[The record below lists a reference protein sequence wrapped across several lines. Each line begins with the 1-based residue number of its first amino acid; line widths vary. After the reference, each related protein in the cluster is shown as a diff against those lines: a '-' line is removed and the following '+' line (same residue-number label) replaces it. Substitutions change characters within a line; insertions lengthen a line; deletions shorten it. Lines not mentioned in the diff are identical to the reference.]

1 MKEDLKIE
9 ERLIFMGILTFVG
22 GFLNAYA
29 FFVRGGAFVSLHTG
43 NMVKVGISIYE
54 KDSML
59 FYSAIVPII
68 GCLIG
73 AIIAQLLKNF
83 LKEKKSIEIFKFLI
97 IFEAILLFLV
107 GIVPTTF
114 SNNIVNFVL
123 SIVTTFQLSNFRK
136 YRGAVHNTTIMTGNL
151 RTLGGYI
158 GDILIKK
165 DSKSVKIFFKYLLL
179 ISLFP
184 IGATIG
190 GIFSSALNTYSVW
203 ICSLVLMF
211 LLFLL
216 KKSEK

>member
-54 KDSML
+54 KDSIL

-83 LKEKKSIEIFKFLI
+83 LKEKKVLKFL
-97 IFEAILLFLV
+97 
-107 GIVPTTF
+107 
-114 SNNIVNFVL
+114 NF
-123 SIVTTFQLSNFRK
+123 
-136 YRGAVHNTTIMTGNL
+136 
-151 RTLGGYI
+151 
-158 GDILIKK
+158 
-165 DSKSVKIFFKYLLL
+165 
-179 ISLFP
+179 
-184 IGATIG
+184 
-190 GIFSSALNTYSVW
+190 
-203 ICSLVLMF
+203 
-211 LLFLL
+211 
-216 KKSEK
+216 